1 MNIPIKIKNATW
13 YTISLELDNQ
23 TSRHA
28 KFLFYIFSSDTE
40 SKYFNKLSG
49 DFLLYLDLQFQS
61 LSLQRSLIAQ
71 LAFR

>member
-28 KFLFYIFSSDTE
+28 KFLFYIFSSDTQ
-40 SKYFNKLSG
+40 SKSNSTF
-49 DFLLYLDLQFQS
+49 DFAALNFWID
-61 LSLQRSLIAQ
+61 
-71 LAFR
+71 